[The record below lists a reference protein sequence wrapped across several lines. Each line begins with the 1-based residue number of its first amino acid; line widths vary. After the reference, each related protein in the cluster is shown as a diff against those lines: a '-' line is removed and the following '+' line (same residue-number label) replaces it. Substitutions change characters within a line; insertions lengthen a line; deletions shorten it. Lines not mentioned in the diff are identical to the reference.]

1 MTRHSW
7 LCVQSIRQD
16 LLLLILL
23 LFFRRG
29 RCGPRGQQRLQC
41 AILLTLTQSQEDPLR
56 RVFQFLVVAV
66 VLGVAAAPVRVFCA
80 AANGTI
86 LWLHEA
92 LGRQALH
99 TSMWCGCW
107 RGQFSIPTPVGL
119 GVQQQF
125 EKKVRGWWSVG
136 KQVLLVVQVVQ
147 VVLVVVKCVAASA
160 LVVLGQQELEPPE
173 QHDN

>member
-1 MTRHSW
+1 M
-7 LCVQSIRQD
+7 
-16 LLLLILL
+16 
-23 LFFRRG
+23 
-29 RCGPRGQQRLQC
+29 
-41 AILLTLTQSQEDPLR
+41 
-56 RVFQFLVVAV
+56 FQFLVVAV

-136 KQVLLVVQVVQ
+136 EQVLLVVQVVQ

>member
-1 MTRHSW
+1 M
-7 LCVQSIRQD
+7 
-16 LLLLILL
+16 
-23 LFFRRG
+23 
-29 RCGPRGQQRLQC
+29 
-41 AILLTLTQSQEDPLR
+41 
-56 RVFQFLVVAV
+56 FQFLVVAV

-80 AANGTI
+80 GANGTI
-86 LWLHEA
+86 LWRHEA

-136 KQVLLVVQVVQ
+136 QQVLLVVQVVL
-147 VVLVVVKCVAASA
+147 VLKD
-160 LVVLGQQELEPPE
+160 ELPAIPAIANPDFDKSYIFDRFSSRRVF
-173 QHDN
+173 HV